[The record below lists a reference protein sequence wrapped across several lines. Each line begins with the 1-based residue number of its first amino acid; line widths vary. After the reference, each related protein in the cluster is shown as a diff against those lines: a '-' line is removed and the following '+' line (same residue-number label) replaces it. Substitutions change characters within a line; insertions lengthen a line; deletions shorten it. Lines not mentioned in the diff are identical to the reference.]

1 MRREVVVA
9 GFFLTERPGALP
21 ERINYAFELCLSR
34 QPTARERSRML
45 EYYEQQKQLLAKD
58 PKALES
64 MQPFRPDG
72 VEALDAAAW
81 VGVTRVLL
89 NLDEFI
95 TRE

>member
-1 MRREVVVA
+1 MD
-9 GFFLTERPGALP
+9 
-21 ERINYAFELCLSR
+21 YAFELVLARKPS
-34 QPTARERSRML
+34 AHERERLM

-58 PKALES
+58 PKALEG
-64 MQPFRPDG
+64 MQPVRPDG

-81 VGVTRVLL
+81 VGVSRVLF